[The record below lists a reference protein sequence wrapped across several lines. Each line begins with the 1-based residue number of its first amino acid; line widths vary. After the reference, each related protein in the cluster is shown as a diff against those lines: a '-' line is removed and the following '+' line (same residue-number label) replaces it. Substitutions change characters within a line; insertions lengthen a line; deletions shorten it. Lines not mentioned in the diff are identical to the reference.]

1 MVQTWALTRQI
12 LTLEGLLRKACHT
25 PSLSFSLSF
34 ISFSFTS
41 SYWSYSNSIGILLFK
56 TILKCCSYPKKCKKW
71 ESFGLLQ
78 LPKKNAKK
86 GKALECYNFQKTM
99 QRKGRFWNV
108 ATTKKKWRERE
119 KELLV
124 NDGGWSF
131 QQWTHSGIVKCT

>member
-1 MVQTWALTRQI
+1 
-12 LTLEGLLRKACHT
+12 
-25 PSLSFSLSF
+25 
-34 ISFSFTS
+34 
-41 SYWSYSNSIGILLFK
+41 
-56 TILKCCSYPKKCKKW
+56 
-71 ESFGLLQ
+71 
-78 LPKKNAKK
+78 
-86 GKALECYNFQKTM
+86 M